1 MDNSLLKKNELLTK
15 ISWYELGRK
24 EGYVRIMVHEVLI
37 QNDIYLDSKFVAIPM
52 SYDGIGLKK
61 KFHGNGSTE
70 KEALSDCLK
79 KLKDV
84 SSSDLSMSPLLA
96 T

>member
-1 MDNSLLKKNELLTK
+1 MDNSLLKENEFLTK

-24 EGYVRIMVHEVLI
+24 EGYVRIMVHEILLKNGL
-37 QNDIYLDSKFVAIPM
+37 QFDSRFIAIPM

-61 KFHGNGSTE
+61 KLHGNGSTE

-79 KLKDV
+79 KIRSV
-84 SSSDLSMSPLLA
+84 SSAELSMSPLLQ

>member
-1 MDNSLLKKNELLTK
+1 MDHSQLKENEFLTK

-24 EGYVRIMVHEVLI
+24 EGYVRIMVHEILLK
-37 QNDIYLDSKFVAIPM
+37 NGLHFDSKFIAIPM
-52 SYDGIGLKK
+52 GYEGNGLKK

-70 KEALSDCLK
+70 KEALSDCLN
-79 KLKDV
+79 KLRNV
-84 SSSDLSMSPLLA
+84 PSDELSMSPLLQ